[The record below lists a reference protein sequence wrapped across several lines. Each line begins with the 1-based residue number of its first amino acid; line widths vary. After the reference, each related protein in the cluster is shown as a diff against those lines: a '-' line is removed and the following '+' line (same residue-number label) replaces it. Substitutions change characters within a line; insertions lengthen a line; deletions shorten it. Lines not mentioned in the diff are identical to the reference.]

1 MKTITS
7 KVNSSNLNVYNS
19 SLNDIR
25 DFNLEKTFQFFDG
38 LNQDKTHY
46 STNDDFCT
54 PMDCVK
60 KMVDYIPLEFWRKES
75 LRILDPCAGNGNFG
89 SYLRFLTRED
99 NIWYNEINTIRY
111 NNLIKLL
118 NPKNIRLGDGL
129 NLTDSFSGEWDLV
142 VANPPYSGGANKNKS
157 ISNSFIVESIN
168 ILKNKGFLCF
178 ITPNNWMTYNNNNK
192 TLKKLLEEGSFLV
205 IDNDAK
211 KFFPKVGSSF
221 TIFIWQK
228 GVFNNKTKIY
238 NNYLIKDTRSE
249 ILIPKELKFLP
260 LYISEETISLS
271 LKCIDN
277 KRNSFKYRC
286 DLHNF
291 TQKTKLN
298 DEKNDTFLYPTIHT
312 KKKLRFSLIKQD
324 IFDKFLII
332 VPLTTYFIPYKV
344 QGFNVTQS
352 VGYFEFNT
360 NEEATQMLNLL
371 SKKYIKVIVHLT
383 RYGNFNNLK
392 LLKHLVI
399 NEDLLL
405 NEKEL
410 LTIETLHSLI
420 KY

>member
-7 KVNSSNLNVYNS
+7 KVNTSNLNVYNS

-157 ISNSFIVESIN
+157 ISNSFIVQSIN

-228 GVFNNKTKIY
+228 GVFNNKTKVY

>member
-228 GVFNNKTKIY
+228 GVFNNKTKVY